1 MRQKRAR
8 MSNPEVET
16 PDVEGAATD
25 QLAHLFDPAALARA
39 IEAILMVVDEPVTE
53 LTLASVLEIT
63 VDQVVDALE
72 FLVPSYEDRG
82 FTLKAINGGWRFYSN
97 PDCSAVV
104 EKFVL
109 DGQQNRLTQAAL
121 ETLAVI
127 AYRQPVSRARVSAIR
142 GVNVEAVMKTLI
154 TRGLVEEYGVE
165 NETGAILYKTTSYF
179 LERLGLNALT
189 DLPPLAPHLPDLDA
203 LDEILDSLTD

>member
-1 MRQKRAR
+1 
-8 MSNPEVET
+8 MSNPEIEDTFTEGLSVVQDA
-16 PDVEGAATD
+16 DVSHKTD
-25 QLAHLFDPAALARA
+25 LSDPAALARS

-53 LTLASVLEIT
+53 LTLASVLEVT
-63 VDQVVDALE
+63 VDRVTDALE
-72 FLVPSYEDRG
+72 ALLPTYEDRG
-82 FTLKAINGGWRFYSN
+82 FTLKAINGGWRFYSH
-97 PDCSAVV
+97 PDSSAVV

-189 DLPPLAPHLPDLDA
+189 DLPPLAPHLPDIDG